1 MSKKVEIYILTHKK
15 FNESFDN
22 SIYFPLLNG
31 SYSHNDDFGYI
42 RDDTGNNISKL
53 NDYFAELTGEYWV
66 WKNSDADIVGFCHY
80 RRWFVKNLKY
90 EKITEKDILN
100 DLNEYDI
107 ILPQKTRLSGS
118 IRQITEESLK
128 NNPDYGVKLED
139 YEKLTQVIKNY
150 FPEYYE
156 SYKKHINGNYSYNN
170 NMFICYKNLADSYFE
185 WAFDVI
191 DKLKGEIDFS
201 KYSENNKRV
210 FGFVSEHL
218 LSVFVLKHRLRI
230 KEYYVYLN
238 ERKFPFIHF
247 LNRRFPMIQRL
258 ESGVYSFLNKNVFII
273 AEIGVNHNGSV
284 ELAKK
289 MIKSA
294 GECGVDAVKFQTFNS
309 EDLVT
314 ENAETAGYQEKNTN
328 ENSQLKMLK
337 KLELTFD
344 DFKELKDY
352 ALKNGVIFISSP
364 FDVKSVDLLEIL
376 DVPLY
381 KLGSGELNNFELIDH
396 VQKTNKPIIISTGM
410 ATLDEIKETYDF
422 IENKD
427 NLIILHCITGYPT
440 SFEEANL
447 NFIKTLKLEFD
458 VPIGFSDHSPGIE
471 LPIAA
476 VALGACVVEKHFTLD
491 KNLEGPDHK
500 ASLNPKEFKA
510 MVDAIRNVEVAMG
523 DGIRKFSDNELEI
536 KKVARKSIV
545 LNQDVKK
552 GTKLQ
557 REMLS
562 IKRPGTG
569 IPPKFINDV
578 IGKETIEDLKS
589 GTIILWGNLK

>member
-1 MSKKVEIYILTHKK
+1 MEFKIGEKEIG
-15 FNESFDN
+15 D
-22 SIYFPLLNG
+22 
-31 SYSHNDDFGYI
+31 
-42 RDDTGNNISKL
+42 
-53 NDYFAELTGEYWV
+53 
-66 WKNSDADIVGFCHY
+66 
-80 RRWFVKNLKY
+80 
-90 EKITEKDILN
+90 
-100 DLNEYDI
+100 
-107 ILPQKTRLSGS
+107 
-118 IRQITEESLK
+118 
-128 NNPDYGVKLED
+128 NNP
-139 YEKLTQVIKNY
+139 T
-150 FPEYYE
+150 
-156 SYKKHINGNYSYNN
+156 
-170 NMFICYKNLADSYFE
+170 
-185 WAFDVI
+185 
-191 DKLKGEIDFS
+191 
-201 KYSENNKRV
+201 
-210 FGFVSEHL
+210 
-218 LSVFVLKHRLRI
+218 
-230 KEYYVYLN
+230 
-238 ERKFPFIHF
+238 
-247 LNRRFPMIQRL
+247 
-258 ESGVYSFLNKNVFII
+258 FII
-273 AEIGVNHNGSV
+273 AELSANHMND
-284 ELAKK
+284 LDIA
-289 MIKSA
+289 IKTIEAMAEA
-294 GECGVDAVKFQTFNS
+294 GADAVKFQTFNS

-314 ENAETAGYQEKNTN
+314 ENAKTASYQEINTN

-364 FDVKSVDLLEIL
+364 FDVNSVDLLETL
-376 DVPLY
+376 NVPLY
-381 KLGSGELNNFELIDH
+381 KLGSGELNNFELIDY
-396 VQKTNKPIIISTGM
+396 VQETNKPIIISTGM

-447 NFIKTLKLEFD
+447 NFIKTLQKEFD

-589 GTIILWGNLK
+589 GTVVLWKNLK

>member
-1 MSKKVEIYILTHKK
+1 MF
-15 FNESFDN
+15 FN
-22 SIYFPLLNG
+22 
-31 SYSHNDDFGYI
+31 
-42 RDDTGNNISKL
+42 
-53 NDYFAELTGEYWV
+53 
-66 WKNSDADIVGFCHY
+66 
-80 RRWFVKNLKY
+80 
-90 EKITEKDILN
+90 
-100 DLNEYDI
+100 
-107 ILPQKTRLSGS
+107 
-118 IRQITEESLK
+118 K
-128 NNPDYGVKLED
+128 NN
-139 YEKLTQVIKNY
+139 KLT
-150 FPEYYE
+150 
-156 SYKKHINGNYSYNN
+156 
-170 NMFICYKNLADSYFE
+170 
-185 WAFDVI
+185 
-191 DKLKGEIDFS
+191 
-201 KYSENNKRV
+201 
-210 FGFVSEHL
+210 
-218 LSVFVLKHRLRI
+218 
-230 KEYYVYLN
+230 
-238 ERKFPFIHF
+238 
-247 LNRRFPMIQRL
+247 
-258 ESGVYSFLNKNVFII
+258 FII

-294 GECGVDAVKFQTFNS
+294 SECGVDAVKFQTFNS

-314 ENAETAGYQEKNTN
+314 ENAKTASYQEENTN

-344 DFKELKDY
+344 SFKELKEY
-352 ALKNGVIFISSP
+352 ALKNNVMFISSP
-364 FDVKSVDLLEIL
+364 FDIKSVDLLEKL

-381 KLGSGELNNFELIDH
+381 KIGSGELTNFELIDKI
-396 VQKTNKPIIISTGM
+396 QKTRKPLIMSTGM
-410 ATLDEIKETYDF
+410 ATLDEIKETYDH

-447 NFIKTLKLEFD
+447 NFIKTLQKKFD

-510 MVDAIRNVEVAMG
+510 MVNAIRNVEVAMG
-523 DGIRKFSDNELEI
+523 DGVRKFSENEEEI

-552 GTKLQ
+552 GTILKS
-557 REMLS
+557 EMLS

-569 IPPKFINDV
+569 IPPKFIKDI
-578 IGKETIEDLKS
+578 IGKEIIVDLKS
-589 GTIILWGNLK
+589 GTVVLWENLK

>member
-1 MSKKVEIYILTHKK
+1 
-15 FNESFDN
+15 
-22 SIYFPLLNG
+22 
-31 SYSHNDDFGYI
+31 
-42 RDDTGNNISKL
+42 
-53 NDYFAELTGEYWV
+53 
-66 WKNSDADIVGFCHY
+66 
-80 RRWFVKNLKY
+80 
-90 EKITEKDILN
+90 
-100 DLNEYDI
+100 
-107 ILPQKTRLSGS
+107 
-118 IRQITEESLK
+118 
-128 NNPDYGVKLED
+128 
-139 YEKLTQVIKNY
+139 
-150 FPEYYE
+150 
-156 SYKKHINGNYSYNN
+156 
-170 NMFICYKNLADSYFE
+170 MF
-185 WAFDVI
+185 
-191 DKLKGEIDFS
+191 
-201 KYSENNKRV
+201 
-210 FGFVSEHL
+210 
-218 LSVFVLKHRLRI
+218 
-230 KEYYVYLN
+230 
-238 ERKFPFIHF
+238 HF
-247 LNRRFPMIQRL
+247 K
-258 ESGVYSFLNKNVFII
+258 NKNVFII

-294 GECGVDAVKFQTFNS
+294 SECGVDAVKFQTFNS

-314 ENAETAGYQEKNTN
+314 ENAKTAGYQEKNTN

-344 DFKELKDY
+344 NFKELKDY
-352 ALKNGVIFISSP
+352 ALKNNVMFISSP
-364 FDVKSVDLLEIL
+364 FDIKSVNLLEKL

-381 KLGSGELNNFELIDH
+381 KLGSGELTNFELIDK
-396 VQKTNKPIIISTGM
+396 VQKTNKPLIISTGM
-410 ATLDEIKETYDF
+410 ATLDEIKETYHY

-447 NFIKTLKLEFD
+447 NFIKTLQKEFD

-523 DGIRKFSDNELEI
+523 DGVRKFTDNELEI

-552 GTKLQ
+552 GSILQ

-569 IPPKFINDV
+569 IPPKNIDEI
-578 IGKETIEDLKS
+578 IGKTVIKDLNKNHVLKWDDIE
-589 GTIILWGNLK
+589 